1 VQFGAMATMK
11 CPKCNGFVTDHY
23 DDQVCVNCG
32 WRDLPADI
40 AKPILTLSAAIGVN
54 RVQINLDPANSAHK
68 KRMEK
73 MLTKCEG
80 SGKAG
85 YEYTNRRSIGKA
97 RCRVCDQRVLAT
109 DTTVVKDHKPTR
121 LMLEQLNYA
130 LAINKQK
137 PNQPPFS
144 LSL

>member
-1 VQFGAMATMK
+1 ME

-32 WRDLPADI
+32 WRDLPADM
-40 AKPILTLSAAIGVN
+40 ALPIITIGNSVS
-54 RVQINLDPANSAHK
+54 RVEVNLDPADPVHK
-68 KRMEK
+68 KRMK
-73 MLTKCEG
+73 RMLTRCEG

-85 YEYTNRRSIGKA
+85 YKYKNRDSAGKA
-97 RCRVCDQRVLAT
+97 RCRVCDRVFAVKA
-109 DTTVVKDHKPTR
+109 TVVVNHKPTR
-121 LMLEQLNYA
+121 LMLEQLGYA
-130 LAINKQK
+130 LAINERK

>member
-1 VQFGAMATMK
+1 MK
-11 CPKCNGFVTDHY
+11 CPKCSGFVTAHY
-23 DDQVCVNCG
+23 DDPVCVNCG

-54 RVQINLDPANSAHK
+54 RVQINLDPANPTHK

-73 MLTKCEG
+73 MLTRCEG

-85 YEYTNRRSIGKA
+85 YEYTNRNSVGKA
-97 RCRVCDQRVLAT
+97 RCRVCDQRVLTTEAT
-109 DTTVVKDHKPTR
+109 AVEEHKPTR
-121 LMLEQLNYA
+121 LMLEQLTYA
-130 LAINKQK
+130 LALDEQK